1 MNIKRS
7 RILTALGM
15 ALLAGTLAV
24 PQEAA
29 SQTAASSTSENW
41 DVFRS
46 GGDNIE
52 KGDKLF
58 EAGKYEE
65 ALDAYTKALATFQKL
80 RTSDPNW
87 NRSVVNYRITMSQ
100 SKVSSA
106 ERKVNEMKAAA
117 AGKTPTSTGSGAKP
131 SNEAINQQAIAEIVS
146 LRKQVDDLKKQVA
159 ANQTAAEKAKQSSEQ
174 AASLLKEKTAL
185 QKQVKDLIAEREY
198 YYTAVTDKMQ

>member
-41 DVFRS
+41 DIFRA

-65 ALDAYTKALATFQKL
+65 ALDAYNKALATFQKL

-87 NRSVVNYRITMSQ
+87 NRSVVNYRITTSQ

-106 ERKVNEMKAAA
+106 ERKVNELKAAA
-117 AGKTPTSTGSGAKP
+117 AGKTPATSGSGTKP

-159 ANQTAAEKAKQSSEQ
+159 ANQAAAEKPN
-174 AASLLKEKTAL
+174 SLRSRPLL
-185 QKQVKDLIAEREY
+185 C
-198 YYTAVTDKMQ
+198 